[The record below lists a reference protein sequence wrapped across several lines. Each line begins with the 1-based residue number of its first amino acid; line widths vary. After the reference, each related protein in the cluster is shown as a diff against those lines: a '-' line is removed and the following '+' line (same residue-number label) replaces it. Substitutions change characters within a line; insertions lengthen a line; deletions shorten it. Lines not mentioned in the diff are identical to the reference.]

1 MMQAAPKK
9 DKANSSHQTFIL
21 NSDNYYSQEANKN
34 FMSPT
39 WFKKFVACEA
49 EALAELRGEW
59 APDED
64 KTALLVGN
72 DLHSYF
78 ESSEAHER
86 FLDANKEVMLSSR
99 GKTKGQLKSEY
110 KQADIMIDSLK
121 NDKTFTQLYQGE
133 KESIVTGVISGA
145 EWMGKLDCL
154 NLDRGY
160 FIDLKTTQELSKR
173 LWDSRSHR
181 WVPFVL
187 KYDYQLQMAVYRELV
202 KQQYGI
208 ECEPYIVAVTK
219 QSPPNKAVITIPHE
233 YMEDALQR
241 IDEQLPHFEDVIA
254 GVQAP
259 VPCGSC
265 AYCREHKQ
273 LENIISVDDL
283 LDS

>member
-1 MMQAAPKK
+1 M
-9 DKANSSHQTFIL
+9 NSSHQTFIL
-21 NSDNYYSQEANKN
+21 SSDNYYGQEANKN

-49 EALAELRGEW
+49 EALAELRGDW
-59 APDED
+59 IPDPDED
-64 KTALLVGN
+64 KTNLLVGN
-72 DLHSYF
+72 YLHSYF
-78 ESSEAHER
+78 ESAKAHEE
-86 FLDANKEVMLSSR
+86 FISNHSKEMISTR
-99 GKTKGQLKSEY
+99 GKTKGQLKSDY
-110 KQADIMIDSLK
+110 KVADAMIDSLK

-133 KESIVTGVISGA
+133 KESIVTGVISGVK
-145 EWMGKLDCL
+145 WMGKLDCL

-173 LWDSRSHR
+173 FWDSRSHR

-219 QSPPNKAVITIPHE
+219 QSPPDKAVITIPHE

-241 IDEQLPHFEDVIA
+241 IGEQLPHFEDVIA

-259 VPCGSC
+259 VPCGNC

>member
-1 MMQAAPKK
+1 MQAAPKK
-9 DKANSSHQTFIL
+9 DRVNSSHQTFIL
-21 NSDNYYSQEANKN
+21 NSDNYYSQKANRN

-110 KQADIMIDSLK
+110 KQTDIMIDSLK

-133 KESIVTGVISGA
+133 KESIVTGVISGVK
-145 EWMGKLDCL
+145 WMGKLDCL

-173 LWDSRSHR
+173 FWDSRTR
-181 WVPFVL
+181 QWIPFVL

-219 QSPPNKAVITIPHE
+219 QSPPDKAVITIPHE